1 MASNDDSQARW
12 RKLLL
17 PGAASL
23 LGAGA
28 GLALTRTEKL
38 RDALP
43 KPDGMGDLVD
53 DLKSKLSSVAEK
65 AGSVT
70 SDLTPGGSSP
80 RPLSSDQLEARRQ
93 RREQRRKQRAGR

>member
-1 MASNDDSQARW
+1 MASDDDTKARW

-23 LGAGA
+23 IGAGA

-43 KPDGMGDLVD
+43 KPGGVGDLVD
-53 DLKSKLSSVAEK
+53 DLRAKVSSVATK
-65 AGSVT
+65 ANSVA
-70 SDLTPGGSSP
+70 SEHLPSASSS
-80 RPLSSDQLEARRQ
+80 RTLSPDQLKARRA